1 MNSHWHVN
9 NKNKN
14 VLILGKEQ
22 IKGLDNSFLTAFYS
36 LMPQKYIIL
45 KQKILK

>member
-1 MNSHWHVN
+1 MSSHGHGN

-22 IKGLDNSFLTAFYS
+22 TKGLDNTFLTAFYS

-45 KQKILK
+45 KQKTLK